1 MSAREREV
9 LAGALEKKG
18 ECLTF
23 YPPRLSSV
31 KWVRIGMVSP
41 IFLTKMAT
49 HLKSRALIFGLPHK
63 M

>member
-41 IFLTKMAT
+41 IC
-49 HLKSRALIFGLPHK
+49 LIR
-63 M
+63 